1 MRKPLQGLALETSSE
16 GGTMLGALELKG
28 KALILRV
35 NSKERARSWVRV
47 RARAA
52 AIMLP
57 WKITD
62 RCLSSEAAEEDRG

>member
-1 MRKPLQGLALETSSE
+1 
-16 GGTMLGALELKG
+16 MLGALELKG